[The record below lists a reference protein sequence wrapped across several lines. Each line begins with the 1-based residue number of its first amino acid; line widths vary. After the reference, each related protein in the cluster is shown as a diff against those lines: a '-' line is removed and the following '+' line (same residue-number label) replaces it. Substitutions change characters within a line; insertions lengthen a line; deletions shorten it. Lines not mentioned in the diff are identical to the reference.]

1 MSAKHQQCTGRG
13 CVTCAQ
19 RAESSAKLSPSTSL
33 RNDGCAACDNRAHPE
48 MNKEEGQVDSP
59 IHQLTSN
66 HAGGYLASNTNANN
80 NYNHVISNVV
90 TTTEVTMQAQRPVS
104 LGHPRRRSGSRVR
117 AASNHTAASCSSRG
131 DRRAGNWATDQS
143 YVLPSPL
150 QCRTH
155 LDEGSPRRPAKFSSA
170 RTIGAG
176 STYQKA
182 SGERRDP
189 TDTL

>member
-48 MNKEEGQVDSP
+48 MNKEEGQVNSP

-104 LGHPRRRSGSRVR
+104 QRARRPVNRYADGAA
-117 AASNHTAASCSSRG
+117 AASLCDVRRGLDFVCDWECECSNSVPKTHNERVTNIRG
-131 DRRAGNWATDQS
+131 
-143 YVLPSPL
+143 
-150 QCRTH
+150 
-155 LDEGSPRRPAKFSSA
+155 
-170 RTIGAG
+170 
-176 STYQKA
+176 
-182 SGERRDP
+182 
-189 TDTL
+189 

>member
-90 TTTEVTMQAQRPVS
+90 T
-104 LGHPRRRSGSRVR
+104 
-117 AASNHTAASCSSRG
+117 
-131 DRRAGNWATDQS
+131 
-143 YVLPSPL
+143 
-150 QCRTH
+150 
-155 LDEGSPRRPAKFSSA
+155 
-170 RTIGAG
+170 
-176 STYQKA
+176 ST
-182 SGERRDP
+182 
-189 TDTL
+189 